1 MPFVQAKC
9 PVCGGM
15 LAVDDTK
22 KAAVCQFCGDAFVV
36 EEAVNNYI
44 TNNITNNTVNNNIG
58 DGAIV
63 NVYEQ
68 SKSVSALLERVAQ
81 FLEDKDW
88 NSASQYCEDI
98 LDIDPQNA
106 QAYLGKLMAELQVSK
121 KADLVKHKTLE
132 SSANYQ
138 RILKYGDKAMLDEL
152 NGYLLEANNK
162 KRNQGKLQ
170 KYQEAEEQYQHACN
184 IWEKQVAVITH
195 ACDEKVAAKLAM
207 EKEVRLADIESKY
220 SVMTNE
226 LSQQLQLLKQEKSKT
241 EATLTTLGAFAFSE
255 KKKAKQRIS
264 ELALQVDNAHQQ
276 LNTVKQEYSQEK
288 ANLQSWSNDRRN
300 QLLSE
305 ITSECPLPPKP
316 ERLPIVLDDGTT
328 VTAAQLKNECIM
340 DFILDA
346 MEANVLYERSDLCEI
361 VNQFE
366 KMSIQRVAAI
376 TNSMVERGYLERI
389 TEAGVAYFKLR

>member
-1 MPFVQAKC
+1 M
-9 PVCGGM
+9 
-15 LAVDDTK
+15 
-22 KAAVCQFCGDAFVV
+22 
-36 EEAVNNYI
+36 
-44 TNNITNNTVNNNIG
+44 
-58 DGAIV
+58 
-63 NVYEQ
+63 
-68 SKSVSALLERVAQ
+68 
-81 FLEDKDW
+81 
-88 NSASQYCEDI
+88 
-98 LDIDPQNA
+98 
-106 QAYLGKLMAELQVSK
+106 
-121 KADLVKHKTLE
+121 E

-138 RILKYGDKAMLDEL
+138 RILKYGDQAMLDEL
-152 NGYLLEANNK
+152 NGYLSEANNK

-170 KYQEAEEQYQHACN
+170 KYHESEEQYQQACK
-184 IWEKQVAVITH
+184 IWEEQVAVITQ
-195 ACDEKVAAKLAM
+195 ACEEKADAKLTT
-207 EKEVRLADIESKY
+207 EKTVRFADIESKY
-220 SVMTNE
+220 SVTTNE
-226 LSQQLQLLKQEKSKT
+226 LSQQLQSLKQEKSKA
-241 EATLTTLGAFAFSE
+241 EAALTALGVFAFSE
-255 KKKAKQRIS
+255 KKKVKQRIS
-264 ELALQVDNAHQQ
+264 ELTLQVDNAHQQ
-276 LNTVKQEYSQEK
+276 LNTVKQEYSKEK

-305 ITSECPLPPKP
+305 ITSKYPLPPKP